1 MRQTAIDTGLNYLIY
16 EDKTDETFRLF
27 DEVVKS
33 GVPGLCITTLYPKKL
48 KKIYG
53 LSEEAKIYWLSD
65 SSNEPDTLVPT
76 RLDFEITRVIN
87 KFLKAHEES
96 VLLLDGFAYLT
107 LENEYDK
114 VRKFIKRTNDLAS
127 MNGGTVMIAINPN
140 SFNKETVTTLSRD
153 FDKVGTINEI
163 AGKPEPA
170 PQPQPTAPAPAPS
183 PTPASYTPSPT
194 SYTPAAQSQPAMS
207 TPQDLRIDAP
217 PDPLA
222 TQEIPMEDDDLPDL
236 EIEDIY
242 LIHRSTGTLIQ
253 RKTWRDQDLIDPD
266 LIGGMLQAIL
276 DFINNS
282 FASEESSEFSR
293 IDVKGYIILI
303 ADGKYVSVAL
313 IFSGK
318 AEEYLH
324 KIMGDIKE
332 ALHKNISGVEDQ
344 YKNVLSDYDGDV
356 SKLRGSRKNLD
367 SLSMDINDAMEKHIK
382 GRLVKRRLSPTEKAQ
397 VSEKFNMGI
406 AAGRQRKFE
415 DAIKHYDSALAI
427 DPAHAESLFNKGV
440 VLQMLGRIEQALECY
455 DLVTQI
461 NPNDSEVWG
470 NRGIALRTLG
480 RVEEAIDS
488 YNMGLQVNPGDSSIW
503 SNKGIALRSAGRI
516 KEAIEAYD
524 KAIEINPRDAGVW
537 SNKGV
542 VLGSMGLLKE
552 AIECYD
558 KAMQI
563 DPGRRLAV
571 KNREIALKELER
583 RGLV

>member
-1 MRQTAIDTGLNYLIY
+1 MNYLIY
-16 EDKTDETFRLF
+16 EEKTDQTFKIF

-33 GVPGLCITTLYPKKL
+33 GIPGLCITTLYPKKL
-48 KKIYG
+48 KKLYN

-65 SSNEPDTLVPT
+65 SSSEPDTLVPT

-96 VLLLDGFAYLT
+96 ILLLDGFAYLT

-127 MNGGTVMIAINPN
+127 MNGGTMIVSLNPS

-153 FDKVGTINEI
+153 FDKVGSVEEI
-163 AGKPEPA
+163 LGKPAQPEPA
-170 PQPQPTAPAPAPS
+170 PQPTPQPVAPAPS
-183 PTPASYTPSPT
+183 PQPTAPSPAQYT
-194 SYTPAAQSQPAMS
+194 SPQPVAA
-207 TPQDLRIDAP
+207 TPQGLRIDAP
-217 PDPLA
+217 LDMETPD
-222 TQEIPMEDDDLPDL
+222 MEADDDLPDL

-253 RKTWRDQDLIDPD
+253 RRTWRDQDLIDPD
-266 LIGGMLQAIL
+266 LIGGMFQAIL

-282 FASEESSEFSR
+282 FASGEASDFSR

-303 ADGKYVSVAL
+303 ADGEYVSVAL

-318 AEEYLH
+318 VEEYIH
-324 KIMGDIKE
+324 KAMGEIKE
-332 ALHKNISGVEDQ
+332 ALRKNIGGVEKQ
-344 YKNVLSDYDGDV
+344 YTNVLGDYDGDV
-356 SKLRGSRKNLD
+356 SKLRGTRKHLD
-367 SLSMDINDAMEKHIK
+367 SLSMDINGALEKHMK
-382 GRLVKRRLSPTEKAQ
+382 GKLVKRRLSPTEKNQ

-415 DAIKHYDSALAI
+415 DAIKFYDGALAI
-427 DPAHAESLFNKGV
+427 DPSHSESLFNKGV
-440 VLQMLGRIEQALECY
+440 VLQMLGRIEEALDCY
-455 DLVTQI
+455 EMVIQV

-480 RVEEAIDS
+480 RTDDAIDS
-488 YNMGLQVNPGDSSIW
+488 YQQGLRVNPADSSIW
-503 SNKGIALRSAGRI
+503 SNMGIALRSSGRI

-524 KAIEINPRDAGVW
+524 KALAINPRDAGVW

-542 VLGSMGLLKE
+542 VLGSMGLLQE

-558 KAMQI
+558 KAMQL
-563 DPGRRLAV
+563 DPGRRLAA
-571 KNREIALKELER
+571 KNRDIAVKELER
-583 RGLV
+583 RGQI

>member
-1 MRQTAIDTGLNYLIY
+1 MAIDTGLNYLIY
-16 EDKTDETFRLF
+16 EEKTDETFKLF

-48 KKIYG
+48 KKMYG
-53 LSEEAKIYWLSD
+53 LSEAASIYWLSD
-65 SSNEPDTLVPT
+65 SSSEPNTLVPT
-76 RLDFEITRVIN
+76 RLDFEITRIIN
-87 KFLKAHEES
+87 KFLKEHDES
-96 VLLLDGFAYLT
+96 ILLLDGFAYLT

-127 MNGGTVMIAINPN
+127 MNGGTIVVAINPA

-153 FDKVGTINEI
+153 FDKVGTIAEI
-163 AGKPEPA
+163 FGKPAASEPA
-170 PQPQPTAPAPAPS
+170 PQPAAPQPSVPSPAAPS
-183 PTPASYTPSPT
+183 PATPTPAP
-194 SYTPAAQSQPAMS
+194 QPVVA

-217 PDPLA
+217 PDIA
-222 TQEIPMEDDDLPDL
+222 IPEPEDEGLPDM

-253 RKTWRDQDLIDPD
+253 RRTWRDQDLIDPD
-266 LIGGMLQAIL
+266 LIGGMFQAIL

-282 FASEESSEFSR
+282 FASGETSNFSR

-303 ADGKYVSVAL
+303 ADGEYVSLAL

-318 AEEYLH
+318 VEEYLH
-324 KIMGDIKE
+324 LAMGDIKE
-332 ALHKNISGVEDQ
+332 ALRKNIGNVEKQ
-344 YKNVLSDYDGDV
+344 YTNVLGNYDGDV
-356 SKLRGSRKNLD
+356 SKLRGTRKHLD
-367 SLSMDINDAMEKHIK
+367 HLSMDINDSLEKHLK
-382 GRLVKRRLSPTEKAQ
+382 GKLFKRRLTPIEKQQ

-406 AAGRQRKFE
+406 ASGRQRKYDE
-415 DAIKHYDSALAI
+415 AIKHYNAALAL
-427 DPAHAESLFNKGV
+427 DPTHAESLFNKGV
-440 VLQMLGRIEQALECY
+440 VLQMLGRIEEALESY
-455 DLVTQI
+455 DLVIQV

-480 RVEEAIDS
+480 RVEESIDS
-488 YNMGLQVNPGDSSIW
+488 YNQGLLVNPGDASIW

-524 KAIEINPRDAGVW
+524 KALEINPRDAGVW

-558 KAMQI
+558 KAIQL
-563 DPGRRLAV
+563 DPGRRMAA

-583 RGLV
+583 RGIA